1 MIEVAPLKFGVVF
14 KHAFSQV
21 TVFKNF
27 VKDVIDIDIN
37 IDKVHTEYEYPTQ
50 IGFVKSKYDLF
61 AEDVE
66 KRIIV
71 EIQHIKEEDFF
82 DRFLYYH
89 LISLVEQ
96 IGTYQKYQFEKTV
109 YTIVVLTSLPRDKS
123 VQFSCAVSDMSP
135 IDEHGKKHNIY
146 PHRLI
151 FLCPRLVN
159 EDTPV
164 NVKTWLELIEDS
176 LDGKLEEDKF
186 TAQKFKDIL
195 NAIHQQRIDPALLAQ
210 IKDEAA
216 WEDVKREERK
226 EGFEAGVQL
235 GLQQG
240 LQEGEKRG
248 EKQGE
253 RRKALET
260 AQKMLSKGFSLKEV
274 VELTG
279 LSETDL
285 KES

>member
-14 KHAFSQV
+14 KHAFGRV
-21 TVFKNF
+21 EVFKNF
-27 VKDVIDIDIN
+27 VKDVLGIELN
-37 IDKVHTEYEYPTQ
+37 IDKVHTEYEYPKQ
-50 IGFVKSKYDLF
+50 IGFVKNKYDLF

-96 IGTYQKYQFEKTV
+96 IGNYQKYHFEKTV
-109 YTIVVLTSLPRDKS
+109 YTIVVLTSVPRDKS
-123 VQFSCAVSDMSP
+123 VQFSCAISDMSP
-135 IDEHGKKHNIY
+135 IDEHGKKHNLY

-159 EDTPV
+159 DQTPTSF
-164 NVKTWLELIEDS
+164 KSWLELIEDS
-176 LDGKLEEDKF
+176 LDGKVEENNF
-186 TAQKFKDIL
+186 SAQKFKDIL
-195 NAIHQQRIDPALLAQ
+195 DAIYQPKIDPALLAQ

-226 EGFEAGVQL
+226 EGFET
-235 GLQQG
+235 
-240 LQEGEKRG
+240 
-248 EKQGE
+248 GE
-253 RRKALET
+253 RNKALET
-260 AQKMLSKGFSLKEV
+260 AYKMLEKGFSLEDV
-274 VELTG
+274 AELTG
-279 LSETDL
+279 LDIDDL
-285 KES
+285 KMENNK

>member
-61 AEDVE
+61 AEDIE

-176 LDGKLEEDKF
+176 LDGKLEENKF

-235 GLQQG
+235 GLQ
-240 LQEGEKRG
+240 EGEKRG
-248 EKQGE
+248 VQQGIQL
-253 RRKALET
+253 AHLET
-260 AQKMLSKGFSLKEV
+260 AQKMLSDGIPLETVLKY
-274 VELTG
+274 TG
-279 LSETDL
+279 LSEIDL

>member
-14 KHAFSQV
+14 KHAFSQLN
-21 TVFKNF
+21 VFKSF
-27 VKDVIDIDIN
+27 VKDVLGIEIN

-96 IGTYQKYQFEKTV
+96 IGTYQKYQFDKTV
-109 YTIVVLTSLPRDKS
+109 YTIVVLTSVPRDKS
-123 VQFSCAVSDMSP
+123 VKFSCAVSDMSP
-135 IDEHGKKHNIY
+135 IDEHGKKHDIY

-159 EDTPV
+159 EQTPIAI
-164 NVKTWLELIEDS
+164 KAWLELIEDS
-176 LDGKLEEDKF
+176 LDGKLEENRF
-186 TAQKFKDIL
+186 TAQKFQEIL
-195 NAIHQQRIDPALLAQ
+195 NAIHQQKIDPALLAQ

-216 WEDVKREERK
+216 WEEVKREERK
-226 EGFEAGVQL
+226 EGFEEGVQQGVQL
-235 GLQQG
+235 
-240 LQEGEKRG
+240 
-248 EKQGE
+248 
-253 RRKALET
+253 AHLET
-260 AQKMLSKGFSLKEV
+260 AQKMLKKGFNLEEV
-274 VELTG
+274 AELTG
-279 LSETDL
+279 LTMSEL
-285 KES
+285 NRFIQEKP

>member
-14 KHAFSQV
+14 KHAFSQIN
-21 TVFKNF
+21 VFKSF
-27 VKDVIDIDIN
+27 VKDVLGIEIN

-96 IGTYQKYQFEKTV
+96 IGTYQKYQFDKTV
-109 YTIVVLTSLPRDKS
+109 YTIVVLTSVPRDKS
-123 VQFSCAVSDMSP
+123 VKFSCAVSDMSP
-135 IDEHGKKHNIY
+135 IDEHGKKHEIY

-159 EDTPV
+159 EQTPIAI
-164 NVKTWLELIEDS
+164 KTWLELIEDS
-176 LDGKLEEDKF
+176 LDGKLEENRF
-186 TAQKFKDIL
+186 TAQKFQEIL
-195 NAIHQQRIDPALLAQ
+195 NAIHQQKIDPALLAQ

-216 WEDVKREERK
+216 WEEVKREERK
-226 EGFEAGVQL
+226 EGFEEGVVR

-240 LQEGEKRG
+240 LQEGEKRKAVETALKLL
-248 EKQGE
+248 EKGFHVE
-253 RRKALET
+253 DVAEITGLMLSDVKALGT
-260 AQKMLSKGFSLKEV
+260 
-274 VELTG
+274 
-279 LSETDL
+279 
-285 KES
+285 

>member
-1 MIEVAPLKFGVVF
+1 M
-14 KHAFSQV
+14 
-21 TVFKNF
+21 
-27 VKDVIDIDIN
+27 KDVIDIDIN

-61 AEDVE
+61 AEDIE

-176 LDGKLEEDKF
+176 LDGKLEENKF

-195 NAIHQQRIDPALLAQ
+195 NAIHQQRI
-210 IKDEAA
+210 
-216 WEDVKREERK
+216 
-226 EGFEAGVQL
+226 
-235 GLQQG
+235 
-240 LQEGEKRG
+240 
-248 EKQGE
+248 
-253 RRKALET
+253 
-260 AQKMLSKGFSLKEV
+260 
-274 VELTG
+274 
-279 LSETDL
+279 
-285 KES
+285 

>member
-61 AEDVE
+61 AEDIE

-109 YTIVVLTSLPRDKS
+109 YTIVVLTSLPRNKS

-176 LDGKLEEDKF
+176 LDGKLEENKF

-235 GLQQG
+235 GLQ
-240 LQEGEKRG
+240 EGVQ
-248 EKQGE
+248 QGE

>member
-1 MIEVAPLKFGVVF
+1 MIDVAPLKFGVVF

-21 TVFKNF
+21 TVFKSF

-61 AEDVE
+61 AEDIE

-195 NAIHQQRIDPALLAQ
+195 NAIHQQRIDPTLLAQ

-235 GLQQG
+235 GLQ
-240 LQEGEKRG
+240 EGVQ
-248 EKQGE
+248 QGE

-260 AQKMLSKGFSLKEV
+260 AQKMLSDGISLETV
-274 VELTG
+274 LRYTG
-279 LSETDL
+279 LNHTDL
-285 KES
+285 EDKPHD